1 MDAKSLPRALAT
13 TVRAAL
19 TDTPVVCLLGP
30 RQCGKTTL
38 ARTLAPRFG
47 YVTFDDADALAF
59 ARSDPN
65 GFLAALPDPVILDEI
80 QRVPEL
86 LRALKLSVDRDR
98 RPGRFLLTGSANLLL
113 LPKLGDSLAGRMAII
128 ELQPLAAAEQERA
141 PGGFLAAWIAG
152 KLKPSLAASL
162 SPPPPSRDLAA
173 RVIAGGFPE
182 SWVRTPARAR
192 SWHRDYVRALLERDV
207 QDVARVREPRD
218 LSRLLALLALRT
230 GELLNISTLSNELD
244 LRRETVENHLAA
256 CERLYLVRR
265 LLPWHRHPAKRLIK
279 TPKLHFVDSGL
290 AATLADL
297 TAEDWHD
304 QRERFGHLLETFVL
318 QQLTAQAGWTDRDL
332 RFWHYRDKDQVEVDF
347 VLTRGRRT
355 WGVEVKATATP
366 AQADISGLRRL
377 AAQCGDDFAGGLL
390 IHAGTHQITL
400 GDPRFL
406 AVPLNR
412 LWEM

>member
-1 MDAKSLPRALAT
+1 MDAKPLPRALAA

-19 TDTPVVCLLGP
+19 ADTPVVCLLGP

-38 ARTLAPRFG
+38 ARALAPRFG
-47 YVTFDDADALAF
+47 YVTFDDADALAL

-65 GFLAALPDPVILDEI
+65 GFLAALTDPVILDEI

-98 RPGRFLLTGSANLLL
+98 RSGRFLLTGSANLLL

-128 ELQPLAAAEQERA
+128 ELQPLTTAEQERA
-141 PGGFLAAWIAG
+141 PGGFLATWLAG
-152 KLKPSLAASL
+152 KLKPSLAASPQ
-162 SPPPPSRDLAA
+162 PPPPSDLAA
-173 RVIAGGFPE
+173 RVVAGGFPE
-182 SWVRTPARAR
+182 PLTRTPARAR
-192 SWHRDYVRALLERDV
+192 GWHRNYVRALLERDV
-207 QDVARVREPRD
+207 QDVARVKEPRD
-218 LSRLLALLALRT
+218 LSRLLSLLALRT

-244 LRRETVENHLAA
+244 LRRDTVESHLAA

-265 LLPWHRHPAKRLIK
+265 LQPWHRHAAKRLIK

-304 QRERFGHLLETFVL
+304 QRDRFGHLLETFVL
-318 QQLTAQAGWTDRDL
+318 QQLTAQAGWTDPDL
-332 RFWHYRDKDQVEVDF
+332 HFWHYRDKDQVEVDF
-347 VLTRGRRT
+347 VITRGRRT

-366 AQADISGLRRL
+366 TQADISGLRRL
-377 AAQCGDDFAGGLL
+377 AAQCGDEFAGGVL
-390 IHAGTHQITL
+390 IHAGAHQVTL

-406 AVPLNR
+406 AVPLAK

>member
-1 MDAKSLPRALAT
+1 MDAKPLPRALAA

-19 TDTPVVCLLGP
+19 ADTPVVCLLGP

-38 ARTLAPRFG
+38 ARSLAPRFG
-47 YVTFDDADALAF
+47 YVTFDEADALAL

-86 LRALKLSVDRDR
+86 LRALKLSVDSDR

-141 PGGFLAAWIAG
+141 AGGFLAAWIAG
-152 KLKPSLAASL
+152 QLKPSLATALQPSL
-162 SPPPPSRDLAA
+162 SPELAS

-182 SWVRTPARAR
+182 PLTRPPARAR
-192 SWHRDYVRALLERDV
+192 GWHRDYVRALLERDV
-207 QDVARVREPRD
+207 RDVARVKDPRD
-218 LSRLLALLALRT
+218 LSRLLSLLALRT

-244 LRRETVENHLAA
+244 LRRETVESHLAA

-265 LLPWHRHPAKRLIK
+265 LQPWHRHAAKRLIK

-304 QRERFGHLLETFVL
+304 QRDRFGHLLETFVL
-318 QQLTAQAGWTDRDL
+318 QQLIAQAGWTDPDL
-332 RFWHYRDKDQVEVDF
+332 RFWHYRDKDQVEVDL
-347 VLTRGRRT
+347 VITRGRRT
-355 WGVEVKATATP
+355 WGVEIKATATP
-366 AQADISGLRRL
+366 TLADISGLRRL
-377 AAQCGDDFAGGLL
+377 AAQCGGDFAGGVLF
-390 IHAGTHQITL
+390 HAGAHQLTL

-406 AVPLNR
+406 AVPLAK